1 MCPERSLDLLT
12 QSFDNRDYPD
22 STTTRFAGRNIN
34 IECLL
39 QPLRLGHRGVTFVGR
54 TTFCITYLKLVA
66 LATFCRCYQGK
77 VLAIRR
83 EHALEP
89 GQVNSGLRH

>member
-1 MCPERSLDLLT
+1 MCPERSLDILT

-54 TTFCITYLKLVA
+54 TTFCITYLKLLPLPRFAGVIKA
-66 LATFCRCYQGK
+66 RCLLFG
-77 VLAIRR
+77 ANT
-83 EHALEP
+83 P
-89 GQVNSGLRH
+89 WN